1 MVVHKG
7 ESEITIEI
15 VNLPATSA
23 RKSHTGEGGEAVT
36 AATGETEM
44 PFLVLCYF
52 NHKSNQN
59 EILYL
64 ALNCSIRSWKA
75 CCCLKV

>member
-1 MVVHKG
+1 MVHKG

-23 RKSHTGEGGEAVT
+23 RKSHTGEGGEVTT

-44 PFLVLCYF
+44 LSVLRYF

-59 EILYL
+59 
-64 ALNCSIRSWKA
+64 
-75 CCCLKV
+75 